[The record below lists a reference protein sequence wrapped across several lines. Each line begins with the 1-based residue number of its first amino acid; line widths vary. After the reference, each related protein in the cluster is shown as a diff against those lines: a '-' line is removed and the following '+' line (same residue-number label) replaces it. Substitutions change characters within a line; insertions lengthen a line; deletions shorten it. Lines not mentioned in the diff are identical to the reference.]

1 MNFSKN
7 SLSKQLLLVV
17 GFAFVLL
24 FISLGA
30 ILPRLLIPVAEENI
44 YNYLREPL
52 RFYNENQ
59 DNNLSKSEIAY
70 IYLKGDNFTT
80 SPNIQDVIKYDNMDE
95 ILKKMNKTYG
105 KFFYNHKTYYYYTLK
120 NDSIT
125 KIALSNNNYINETKQ
140 SILKA
145 IFPLVLFTFLLT
157 GLMIVFWSTIVVR
170 KIEKLKNK
178 IDHIDNPDYNHKVDF
193 QTDDEIRSLALAI
206 EDMRLS
212 LINQEQYR
220 NQMYQNIS
228 HDFKTPL
235 TVIKSYVEAYED
247 GIEDKDTVIET
258 IKVQTRKLEEKVH
271 SLLYLNKLDY
281 LKNEKNIP
289 TELVDMKKIIEQEV
303 EKFKFHRKDIV
314 FETFIDP
321 KSKYYGSTEH
331 WETILDNILSNFM
344 RYTKKKI
351 KITAKQNKMIL
362 YNDGDKIDDDF
373 IKAIFTPFRKG
384 IKGEFG
390 LGLSIVKK
398 TLNIMDYDI
407 SIKNEKIGVSFIIT
421 KGKRTHK

>member
-70 IYLKGDNFTT
+70 IYLKGDSFQT

-95 ILKKMNKTYG
+95 LLKKMNKNYG
-105 KFFYNHKTYYYYTLK
+105 KFFYNRKIYYYYTLK

-170 KIEKLKNK
+170 KIEKLKYK
-178 IDHIDNPDYNHKVDF
+178 IDNIDNPDYNHKVDF
-193 QTDDEIRSLALAI
+193 QIDDEIRSLALAI

-289 TELVDMKKIIEQEV
+289 MELVDMKKIIEQEV
-303 EKFKFHRKDIV
+303 DKFKFHRKDII
-314 FETFIDP
+314 FETNIDP

-344 RYTKKKI
+344 RYTKKNI
-351 KITAKQNKMIL
+351 KITAKQNKIIL
-362 YNDGDKIDDDF
+362 YNDGDNIDDDF